1 MIEVLKQAL
10 DALETEVSI
19 DWTNNDE
26 FNASAEKMHDA
37 IASLHQAIAELKNQE
52 QVSYSG
58 NGTAGRENTIAPTG
72 FFFQMPKESQ
82 EPVATGMKKLTVTL
96 QDRPIDL
103 ELAQYKRMFEAACS
117 ALGAVSDALGCDP
130 EEGGAEPL
138 LIAIE
143 ELKSHPPQRTWQGLT
158 QSDFNE
164 IYDLFANKVSSD
176 FIFEKMYS
184 TIEAKLKQKNGFA
197 EEKNT

>member
-37 IASLHQAIAELKNQE
+37 ITSLRQAIAEL
-52 QVSYSG
+52 
-58 NGTAGRENTIAPTG
+58 
-72 FFFQMPKESQ
+72 ESQ
-82 EPVATGMKKLTVTL
+82 EPVIDKSAATRIAT
-96 QDRPIDL
+96 
-103 ELAQYKRMFEAACS
+103 S
-117 ALGAVSDALGCDP
+117 LGWS
-130 EEGGAEPL
+130 
-138 LIAIE
+138 
-143 ELKSHPPQRTWQGLT
+143 PQRTWVGLT